1 MGAAVPQERRTPDL
15 ADGAEVA
22 ILTVWCG
29 PQFQSVVFVHQDTV
43 RLFYLSRKKNWHI
56 LVLVSFDLREAA
68 PKEVVERLRGRT
80 FSF

>member
-1 MGAAVPQERRTPDL
+1 MVRPFLKNGRTPDL
-15 ADGAEVA
+15 ADERRSCHTNSMSA
-22 ILTVWCG
+22 

-43 RLFYLSRKKNWHI
+43 RLFYLPQKNWHS
-56 LVLVSFDLREAA
+56 LDGSFDLAEAA